1 MGPVPKEEGM
11 RLDKLTLKLQEAI
24 QEAVNLA
31 QKRNHQQIEPEHLIY
46 ALLRQENGVVV
57 SVLDKLGIAS
67 FSIIR
72 RLEDELNN
80 KPQVNSQNSQIY
92 FSARMNKLFKDA
104 QKEAQSLKDEFISGD
119 HILLAELRDPE
130 SAVFSEFKKQHIDR
144 DIILKALSEIRGSH
158 RITDENPEE
167 KFNAL
172 EKYGQDITEQA
183 SRMEL
188 DPVIGRDEE
197 IRRLMQVLSRR
208 TKNNPVLIGEAGV
221 GKTAIVEGLAQR
233 ISTQDVPEGLK
244 NKKIVALDLGS
255 LVAGTKFRGEFEN
268 RLKAVLKEIKDKN
281 GQIILFIDELHT
293 IVGAGQAEGAIDA
306 SNMLKPLL
314 ARGQLRCIG
323 ATTLNE
329 YRKYIEKD
337 SALERRFQPVFVN
350 EPDVADTI
358 AILRGLKEKYEI
370 HHGVR
375 IKDSSLIAAAT
386 LSDRYITDRNLP
398 DKAVD
403 LIDEAASRLRIE
415 IDSMPHEIDVI
426 QRKIM
431 QLEIE
436 KQALKKEKDEPS
448 RQRLDSIEQ
457 DLKGLSNDLAEKK
470 RHWEKEKVAIVK
482 IQEKKEQIER
492 LRNEAQAAEKIG
504 DLNKVAEIKYGKLVE
519 ADKDLEKFNQ
529 ELKRLQNGSSL
540 LRQEIDDQDVARVV
554 SQWRGVPLTKLLE
567 AETDKLIHM
576 EDQLKQKVIG
586 QDEAVKIISDC
597 VRRSRS
603 GLSDESR
610 PLGSFIFMGPTGVGK
625 TKLAKTLAWFLFNDE
640 EAIIRIDMSEYME
653 KFSVSRLIGA
663 PPGYVGY
670 EEGGQL
676 TERVRRRPYAV
687 ILLDEIEKAHP
698 EVFNLLLQI
707 LDNGRLTDGQ
717 GRTVNFNNTLIIMT
731 SNIGAEIIQQQGSIG
746 FSSSRDKKSPE
757 IASDTE
763 KVSNELSRTRQLKER
778 LLEEV
783 RKVFR
788 PEFLNRIDDIIIF
801 NPLGKGD
808 IKKIVDIELKP
819 LRDRLA
825 QKGIALEVSNR
836 LKDYLIVEGFDVNFG
851 ARPLK
856 RVLQK
861 HIQDPL
867 SLKILEGS
875 LKQADKVSADLNG
888 DKKIIFKIEH
898 QR

>member
-1 MGPVPKEEGM
+1 
-11 RLDKLTLKLQEAI
+11 
-24 QEAVNLA
+24 
-31 QKRNHQQIEPEHLIY
+31 
-46 ALLRQENGVVV
+46 
-57 SVLDKLGIAS
+57 
-67 FSIIR
+67 
-72 RLEDELNN
+72 
-80 KPQVNSQNSQIY
+80 
-92 FSARMNKLFKDA
+92 
-104 QKEAQSLKDEFISGD
+104 
-119 HILLAELRDPE
+119 
-130 SAVFSEFKKQHIDR
+130 
-144 DIILKALSEIRGSH
+144 
-158 RITDENPEE
+158 
-167 KFNAL
+167 
-172 EKYGQDITEQA
+172 
-183 SRMEL
+183 
-188 DPVIGRDEE
+188 
-197 IRRLMQVLSRR
+197 VLSRR

-233 ISTQDVPEGLK
+233 ISSQDVPEGLK
-244 NKKIVALDLGS
+244 NKKLVALDLGS

-268 RLKAVLKEIKDKN
+268 RLKAVLKEIKHKN
-281 GQIILFIDELHT
+281 GQVILFIDELHT

-337 SALERRFQPVFVN
+337 SALERRFQPVFIN
-350 EPDVADTI
+350 EPDVEDTI

-415 IDSMPHEIDVI
+415 LDSMPHEIDVI
-426 QRKIM
+426 QRKIV

-436 KQALKKEKDEPS
+436 KQALKKEKDESS
-448 RQRLDSIEQ
+448 RQRLDKIEQ
-457 DLKGLSNDLAEKK
+457 DLKKLNRELSEKK
-470 RHWEKEKVAIVK
+470 KHWEKEKAIIIK
-482 IQEKKEQIER
+482 IQERKEQIER
-492 LRNEAQAAEKIG
+492 LKNEAQAAEKIG
-504 DLNKVAEIKYGKLVE
+504 DLNKAAEIKYGKLIE
-519 ADKDLEKFNQ
+519 AQKDLQGFNGELEKF
-529 ELKRLQNGSSL
+529 QNGSAM
-540 LRQEIDDQDVARVV
+540 LRQEIDDEDVAKVI

-567 AETDKLIHM
+567 AETEKLIHM
-576 EDQLKQKVIG
+576 EERIKQKVLG
-586 QDEAVKIISDC
+586 QDQAVKIISDC
-597 VRRSRS
+597 IRRSRS

-625 TKLAKTLAWFLFNDE
+625 TKLAKALAWFLFNDE
-640 EAIIRIDMSEYME
+640 EAMIRIDMSEYME

-670 EEGGQL
+670 EQGGQL
-676 TERVRRRPYAV
+676 TEKVRRRPYAV

-707 LDNGRLTDGQ
+707 LDSGRLTDGQ

-746 FSSSRDKKSPE
+746 FSPSRRKDSRGILLETTKADKE
-757 IASDTE
+757 VNRAS
-763 KVSNELSRTRQLKER
+763 ELKDR

-788 PEFLNRIDDIIIF
+788 PEFLNRIDDTIIF
-801 NPLGKGD
+801 NPLGKED
-808 IKKIVDIELKP
+808 IKKIIDIELRP
-819 LRDRLA
+819 LYDKLA
-825 QKGIALEVSNR
+825 QKGIELEVSNR
-836 LKDYLIVEGFDVNFG
+836 LKDYLISKGFHVNFG

-861 HIQDPL
+861 YIQDPL
-867 SLKILEGS
+867 SFKILEGS
-875 LKQADKVSADLNG
+875 LKQADKVSADLG
-888 DKKIIFKIEH
+888 SDKKIIFKIEH
-898 QR
+898 